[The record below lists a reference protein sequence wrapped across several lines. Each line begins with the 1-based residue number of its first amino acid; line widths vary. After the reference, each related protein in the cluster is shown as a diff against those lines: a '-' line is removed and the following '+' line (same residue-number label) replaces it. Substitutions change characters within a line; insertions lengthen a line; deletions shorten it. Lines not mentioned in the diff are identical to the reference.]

1 MLKNVKNRIIPT
13 ILVIIFSV
21 TISIIP
27 AYAKTD
33 EVILGGDAFGLK
45 LYCKGVMITRFESF
59 TTGSQKICP
68 AKSAGLKVNDIILKA
83 NNQTIKSNEQ
93 IDKTVKNSNGKTI
106 TFYVQRNNN
115 KFSVNVKPRLNSENE
130 YYIGLWVRDSCAGIG
145 TITYFNPQDNSY
157 GALGHGICDMD
168 TGAIIPNDQGEILKA
183 KITGI
188 TKSENNNIGTL
199 NGYFTDETI
208 GNIRNNSPIGIY
220 GNTVKSISDKNK
232 IKVADSSE
240 IKTGKAQI
248 ISTIKGSKSQKY
260 DIEILGTCNNSKN
273 SNRNFIIKITDNRL
287 LKNAGGIV
295 QGMSGSPIIQNNKL
309 VGALTHVFVDD
320 CSKGY
325 GIFARNMIGI

>member
-208 GNIRNNSPIGIY
+208 GNIRNNLPIGIY

-325 GIFARNMIGI
+325 GIFARNMIGV